1 MKVIIIAAGHGSRL
15 GDLTK
20 NLPKP
25 LLDINGKSI
34 LERQIELFHKFGI
47 KDIVIVHGSQKEKF
61 HLNNV
66 RYIEAKLDE
75 ASGEQTSSL
84 MSARNEI
91 IGDVIISF
99 GDIIFDESILKQLLE
114 SNDELVLSTD
124 ENWQKSYEQR
134 TDVSQKFSDF
144 VALKNKQIIKFF
156 KNSEDVIEKNSIVEF
171 IGLMKLSKVGSE
183 KIIKTYEYLEKN
195 HVGKFHYSSSL
206 KKAKIIDLLEELRL
220 KNMNIKIENIDGIW
234 CEIDTPQDL
243 EIAKRIFK

>member
-1 MKVIIIAAGHGSRL
+1 MKAIIIAAGQGSRL

-34 LERQIELFHKFGI
+34 LKRQIELFHKFGI
-47 KDIVIVHGSQKEKF
+47 EDIVIVRGPHKEKF
-61 HLNNV
+61 HFNDV
-66 RYIEAKLDE
+66 RYIEDTDYLH
-75 ASGEQTSSL
+75 GEQTSSL
-84 MSARNEI
+84 MFARDEI

-114 SNDELVLSTD
+114 SDDELVLSTD
-124 ENWQKSYEQR
+124 QNWQKSYEKR

-144 VALKNKQIIKFF
+144 VALKNEQIIKFF
-156 KNSEDVIEKNSIVEF
+156 KNSDDVIEKNNIVEF
-171 IGLMKLSKVGSE
+171 IGLLKLSKIGSE
-183 KIIKTYEYLEKN
+183 KIIKIYNYLEKN
-195 HVGKFHYSSSL
+195 HVGEFHYASSF

-220 KNMNIKIENIDGIW
+220 KNINIKTKNIDGVW

-243 EIAKRIFK
+243 EIAKRIFI

>member
-1 MKVIIIAAGHGSRL
+1 MKAIIIAAGDGSRL

-34 LERQIELFHKFGI
+34 LGRQIELFHKFGI
-47 KDIVIVHGSQKEKF
+47 KDIVIVHGSHKEQF

-66 RYIEAKLDE
+66 RYIEAKLDGN
-75 ASGEQTSSL
+75 SGEQTSSL

-114 SNDELVLSTD
+114 SDNELVLSTD
-124 ENWQKSYEQR
+124 QNWQKSYEQR
-134 TDVSQKFSDF
+134 TDVSQNFSDF

-156 KNSEDVIEKNSIVEF
+156 KNSEDVIEKNNIVEF
-171 IGLMKLSKVGSE
+171 IGLMKLSKVGSK
-183 KIIKTYEYLEKN
+183 KIIKTY
-195 HVGKFHYSSSL
+195 
-206 KKAKIIDLLEELRL
+206 
-220 KNMNIKIENIDGIW
+220 
-234 CEIDTPQDL
+234 
-243 EIAKRIFK
+243 

>member
-1 MKVIIIAAGHGSRL
+1 MKAIIIAAGQGSRL

-20 NLPKP
+20 FLPKP

-34 LERQIELFHKFGI
+34 LKRQIELFHKFGI
-47 KDIVIVHGSQKEKF
+47 EDIIIVRGPHKEKF
-61 HLNNV
+61 HLNDV
-66 RYIEAKLDE
+66 RYIEDTDYLH
-75 ASGEQTSSL
+75 GEQTSSL
-84 MSARNEI
+84 MFARNEI

-114 SNDELVLSTD
+114 SNDEVVLCTD
-124 ENWQKSYEQR
+124 QNWQKSYEQR

-156 KNSEDVIEKNSIVEF
+156 KNSDDIIEKNSIVEF
-171 IGLMKLSKVGSE
+171 IGLMKLSKIGSE
-183 KIIKTYEYLEKN
+183 KIIKIYNYLEKN
-195 HVGKFHYSSSL
+195 HVGEFHYASSF

-220 KNMNIKIENIDGIW
+220 KNINIKTKNIDGVW

-243 EIAKRIFK
+243 EIAKRLFK

>member
-1 MKVIIIAAGHGSRL
+1 MKAIIIAAGQGSRL

-34 LERQIELFHKFGI
+34 LKRQIELFHKFGI
-47 KDIVIVHGSQKEKF
+47 EDIIIVRGPHKEKF
-61 HLNNV
+61 HLNDV
-66 RYIEAKLDE
+66 RYIEDTDYLH
-75 ASGEQTSSL
+75 GEQTSSL
-84 MSARNEI
+84 MFARNEI

-114 SNDELVLSTD
+114 SDDEVVLCTD
-124 ENWQKSYEQR
+124 QNWQKSYEQR
-134 TDVSQKFSDF
+134 KDVSQEFSDF

-156 KNSEDVIEKNSIVEF
+156 KNSDDIIEKNSIVEF
-171 IGLMKLSKVGSE
+171 IGLMKLSKIGSE
-183 KIIKTYEYLEKN
+183 KIIKIYNYLEKN
-195 HVGKFHYSSSL
+195 HVGEFHYAPSF

-220 KNMNIKIENIDGIW
+220 KNMNIKTKNIDGVW

-243 EIAKRIFK
+243 EIAKRIFE

>member
-1 MKVIIIAAGHGSRL
+1 MKAIIIAAGHGSRL

-20 NLPKP
+20 NLPKS

-47 KDIVIVHGSQKEKF
+47 KDIVIVRGPHKEKF

-66 RYIEAKLDE
+66 RYIEDTNYLY
-75 ASGEQTSSL
+75 GEQTSSL
-84 MSARNEI
+84 MFARHEI

-114 SNDELVLSTD
+114 SDNELVLSTD
-124 ENWQKSYEQR
+124 QNWQKSYEQR
-134 TDVSQKFSDF
+134 TDISQNFSDF

-156 KNSEDVIEKNSIVEF
+156 KNLEDVIEKNNIVEF

-183 KIIKTYEYLEKN
+183 KIIKIYEYLEKN
-195 HVGKFHYSSSL
+195 HVDKFHYASSL

-220 KNMNIKIENIDGIW
+220 KNINIQIENIDGVW

>member
-1 MKVIIIAAGHGSRL
+1 MKVIIIAAGQGSRL

-20 NLPKP
+20 KLPKS
-25 LLDINGKSI
+25 LLEINGKSI

-47 KDIVIVHGSQKEKF
+47 TDIVIVRGPHKEKF

-66 RYIEAKLDE
+66 RYIEDTNYQY
-75 ASGEQTSSL
+75 GEQTTSL
-84 MSARNEI
+84 MFARNEI

-99 GDIIFDESILKQLLE
+99 GDIIFDELVLKQLLE
-114 SNDELVLSTD
+114 SDDELVLSTD
-124 ENWQKSYEQR
+124 QNWQKSYEKR
-134 TDVSQKFSDF
+134 TDVSQEYSDF
-144 VALKNKQIIKFF
+144 VALKNEQIIKFF

-171 IGLMKLSKVGSE
+171 IGLMKLSKVGSK

-195 HVGKFHYSSSL
+195 HVGKFHYAPSL

-220 KNMNIKIENIDGIW
+220 KNMNIKIKKINGIW
-234 CEIDTPQDL
+234 CEIDTQQDL

>member
-1 MKVIIIAAGHGSRL
+1 MKVIIIAAGQGSRL

-20 NLPKP
+20 KLPKS
-25 LLDINGKSI
+25 LLEINGKSI

-47 KDIVIVHGSQKEKF
+47 TDIVIVRGPHKEKF

-66 RYIEAKLDE
+66 RYIEDTNYLY
-75 ASGEQTSSL
+75 GEQTSSL
-84 MSARNEI
+84 MFARHEI

-124 ENWQKSYEQR
+124 KNWQKSYEQR

-156 KNSEDVIEKNSIVEF
+156 KNSDDVIEKNSIVEF
-171 IGLMKLSKVGSE
+171 IGLLKLSKIGSE
-183 KIIKTYEYLEKN
+183 KIIKIYNYLEKN
-195 HVGKFHYSSSL
+195 HVGEFHYASSF

-220 KNMNIKIENIDGIW
+220 KNMNIKIKKINGIW
-234 CEIDTPQDL
+234 CEIDTQQDL

>member
-1 MKVIIIAAGHGSRL
+1 MKAIIIAAGQGSRL

-47 KDIVIVHGSQKEKF
+47 KDIVIVRGPHKEKF

-66 RYIEAKLDE
+66 RYIEDTNYLY
-75 ASGEQTSSL
+75 GEQTSSL
-84 MSARNEI
+84 MFARHEI

-114 SNDELVLSTD
+114 SDDELVLSTD
-124 ENWQKSYEQR
+124 QNWQKSYEKR

-144 VALKNKQIIKFF
+144 VALKNEQIIKFF
-156 KNSEDVIEKNSIVEF
+156 KNSEEIIEKNNIVEF

-195 HVGKFHYSSSL
+195 HVGKFHYASSF

-220 KNMNIKIENIDGIW
+220 KNMNIKIENIDGVW
-234 CEIDTPQDL
+234 CEIDTQQDL

>member
-1 MKVIIIAAGHGSRL
+1 MKAIIIAAGQGSRL

-34 LERQIELFHKFGI
+34 LKRQIELFHKFGI
-47 KDIVIVHGSQKEKF
+47 EDIIIVRGPHKEKF
-61 HLNNV
+61 HFNDV
-66 RYIEAKLDE
+66 IYIEDTDYLH
-75 ASGEQTSSL
+75 GEQTSSL
-84 MSARNEI
+84 MFARNEI

-114 SNDELVLSTD
+114 SDDEVVLCTD
-124 ENWQKSYEQR
+124 QNWQKSYEQR

-156 KNSEDVIEKNSIVEF
+156 KNSDDIIEKNSIVEF
-171 IGLMKLSKVGSE
+171 IGLMKLSKIGSE
-183 KIIKTYEYLEKN
+183 KIIKIYNYLEKN
-195 HVGKFHYSSSL
+195 HVGEFHYASSF

-220 KNMNIKIENIDGIW
+220 KNINIKTKNIDGVW

>member
-47 KDIVIVHGSQKEKF
+47 KDIVIVRGSHKEKF

-66 RYIEAKLDE
+66 RYIEDKLDD
-75 ASGEQTSSL
+75 SGEQTSSL

-114 SNDELVLSTD
+114 SDDELVLSTD
-124 ENWQKSYEQR
+124 QNWQKSYEQR
-134 TDVSQKFSDF
+134 TDVSQNFSDF

-171 IGLMKLSKVGSE
+171 IGLMKLSKVGSK
-183 KIIKTYEYLEKN
+183 KIIKIYEYLEKY
-195 HVGKFHYSSSL
+195 HVGKFHYASSF

-220 KNMNIKIENIDGIW
+220 KNMNIKIENIDGVW

>member
-1 MKVIIIAAGHGSRL
+1 MKAIIIAAGQGSRL

-34 LERQIELFHKFGI
+34 LKRQIELFHKFGI
-47 KDIVIVHGSQKEKF
+47 EDIIIVRGPHKEKF
-61 HLNNV
+61 HLNDV
-66 RYIEAKLDE
+66 RYIEDTDYLH
-75 ASGEQTSSL
+75 GEQTSSL
-84 MSARNEI
+84 MFARNEI

-114 SNDELVLSTD
+114 SNDEVVLCTD
-124 ENWQKSYEQR
+124 QNWQKSYEQR

-156 KNSEDVIEKNSIVEF
+156 KNSDDIIEKNSIVEF
-171 IGLMKLSKVGSE
+171 IGLMKLSKIGSE
-183 KIIKTYEYLEKN
+183 KIIKIYNYLEKN
-195 HVGKFHYSSSL
+195 HVGEFHYASSF

-220 KNMNIKIENIDGIW
+220 KNMNIKTKNIDGVW

-243 EIAKRIFK
+243 EIAKRIFE

>member
-1 MKVIIIAAGHGSRL
+1 MKAIIIAAGQGSRL

-34 LERQIELFHKFGI
+34 LKRQIELFHKFGI
-47 KDIVIVHGSQKEKF
+47 EDIIIVRGPHKEKF
-61 HLNNV
+61 HLNDV
-66 RYIEAKLDE
+66 RYIEDTDYLH
-75 ASGEQTSSL
+75 GEQTSSL
-84 MSARNEI
+84 MFARNEI

-114 SNDELVLSTD
+114 SDDEVVLCTD
-124 ENWQKSYEQR
+124 QNWQKSYEQR
-134 TDVSQKFSDF
+134 KDVSQEFSDF

-156 KNSEDVIEKNSIVEF
+156 KNSDDVIEKNSIVEF
-171 IGLMKLSKVGSE
+171 IGLLKLSKIGSE
-183 KIIKTYEYLEKN
+183 KIIKIYDYLKKN
-195 HVGKFHYSSSL
+195 HVGEFHYASSF

-220 KNMNIKIENIDGIW
+220 KNMNIKIKNIDGVW

>member
-1 MKVIIIAAGHGSRL
+1 MKAIIIAAGQGSRL
-15 GDLTK
+15 GDLVK

-47 KDIVIVHGSQKEKF
+47 KDIVIVRGPHKEKF

-66 RYIEAKLDE
+66 RYIEDTNYLY
-75 ASGEQTSSL
+75 GEQTSSL
-84 MSARNEI
+84 MFARNEI
-91 IGDVIISF
+91 RGDVIISF

-114 SNDELVLSTD
+114 SDGELVLSTD
-124 ENWQKSYEQR
+124 KNWQKSYEKR
-134 TDVSQKFSDF
+134 IDVSLSDF
-144 VALKNKQIIKFF
+144 VALKNEQIIKFF
-156 KNSEDVIEKNSIVEF
+156 KNSEEIIEKRSIVEF

-195 HVGKFHYSSSL
+195 HVGKFHYASSF

-220 KNMNIKIENIDGIW
+220 KNMNIKIENINGVW
-234 CEIDTPQDL
+234 CEIDTQQDL